1 MKNTDKKIIDLRNLL
16 HGALAQLGYRDDH
29 LARPQITLEEFEAA
43 EEMIGKAAHACS
55 QIGFEDFGIK
65 TDADGE
71 PLS

>member
-16 HGALAQLGYRDDH
+16 HGALAQLGYRNDH
-29 LARPQITLEEFEAA
+29 MTRHEVTLAEFEAA
-43 EEMIGKAAHACS
+43 EEMIGKAAQQCS

-71 PLS
+71 PLP